1 MRENYT
7 FFSSLERAVSGAAN
21 LESGSSPGGGL
32 VLKRTRS
39 RASFANVLSTKKH
52 LSSGLASKLA
62 LMVGMLFM
70 LLTYSTA
77 SAQCTAAPTI
87 VGVSNIGP
95 NSVNLNWIIATGNT
109 YTIEVYTD
117 ASYSTLFNTYTGI
130 STESYE
136 VTGVSAGIM
145 YFYRIK
151 VDNSGTC
158 ADYASGNFSPRFGY
172 TPLDATGYNQ
182 DVIANGTGYAS
193 TSTTASVD
201 ASNYAYLSL
210 DFKATSG
217 AAAATYGL
225 PINRNLNSPDV
236 TGLNYLIPP
245 YRLSNSLR
253 IAGVANGTLTLTK
266 PAKFRELYF
275 VVASGDGS
283 STGTITVN
291 FADGTSQTTSS
302 ITYLDWF
309 GTGTAAQPAVA
320 TGIGRVSRTTN
331 ASQETGTGTGP
342 KLFQVKVTID
352 AANQTK
358 TVNSIRFNKTS
369 SGAYLN
375 VFSAGGFQLGE
386 CPVVSNTNTYTVT
399 GGSTGTLG
407 WTLENIGSAGGT
419 ATYTL
424 EVFSDSGYFN
434 PIAGS
439 PFTGITSTSY
449 SLTGLTPVTTY
460 YYRIKATNGTCTSG
474 YSTGTF
480 SHNYCTP
487 TSTTPTTGYITAFS
501 TTAGFGNIT
510 NTGTGS
516 GAYNNYT
523 SQTVTKSAN
532 TTFNFSGTRSS
543 TTTRLNIYVDWNK
556 DLDFDD
562 AGETV
567 STFST
572 GATAYSGTITIPA
585 GTANGT
591 YRMRLRSSTATTI
604 TPCGNLTN
612 GETEDYT
619 ITVVTAPPA
628 CATPSA
634 ATSVALS
641 AVTSSSLTATL
652 TASGTPT
659 GYLIVRST
667 SATLGAAPVDTT
679 IYAVGNTIGSGTV
692 VANTTSTTFNDTGLT
707 SNTQYYYFVYAYNYD
722 STFTTCLGPAYSAAT
737 TANAFTCA
745 LAPDIIYPS
754 NITSTSANL
763 NWVSSTGST
772 YTVEVYSDNTYS
784 TLVTSFT
791 NVSGGTQA
799 LEGLEYNVVYYYRV
813 KVDTAGVT
821 CSSYGTGS
829 FTAKGSYTPLDVN
842 GFNQDVIANGVGV
855 PSSSTTSDID
865 GANWCYVAIDYKQT
879 TASTAL
885 ARGLPLNRVLSSI
898 SIPGLKFNMQSYT
911 GNNDLRLAGQN
922 ATGTITLTTP
932 LKLSNV
938 YLALTAGNVGSNS
951 CNVRARMYF
960 NDATYEEVTVTG
972 LPDWYTNLGTSSAT
986 PTLIEAIG
994 RVNRSSN
1001 SLETST
1007 TDPNI
1012 HQITFPISS
1021 ENQTKKVTHI
1031 EFTNTSPNAAAAVCV
1046 ANIFAV
1052 SGQVISSCP
1061 NIGAATAAN
1070 ASTSSIDFSWTLGNP
1085 GESSLPSDVTYT
1097 LEVFTDSNYT
1107 TAAPGSPF
1115 TGISGTTK
1123 TVTGLTLGTTYY
1135 YRVKANNGICDS
1147 DYALGSI
1154 ALAYCTPTTT
1164 YTGSYYVYSFS
1175 TTGGYTNITNNNT
1188 NYVAAYNNYSSQS
1201 VAKAAGQSFNYSVSV
1216 SGYAYN
1222 KIWVD
1227 WNGDLDFDDAN
1238 EFIAT
1243 VGYGTSYPSVFTG
1256 TITIPAG
1263 TPVGSYRMRV
1273 RSAYYSSD
1281 SNTYGSCGN
1290 TNYGE
1295 TEDYTVQVVPTPPN
1309 CATPDA
1315 ATIALSSVTSNGL
1328 TATVTGPATTPT
1340 GYLVIRST
1348 SSTLSAA
1355 PVDVTEY
1362 TVGNTVGGGT
1372 VVAVGTATTVAQTT
1386 LNSNTHYYYF
1396 VYTYNNGGATCLG
1409 PIYSTTAGTADATTC
1424 IGQALVVGASNIRN
1438 SSATLNWTSVAGG
1451 GATTV
1456 SYNLEVFTDAS
1467 YTTSF
1472 ASYPGLTVT
1481 KYGIEGL
1488 TANAYY
1494 YYRVQAVAAGACS
1507 ATPSTGS
1514 FQATNGYTP
1523 IDVTSGGYNQD
1534 VIANGSGAAQYST
1547 TAPVDATGAGNAY
1560 VSLDYVTG
1568 AGVATTV
1575 GLPVNRF
1582 LASSVTATT
1591 GLNFII
1597 PDYSGNNALRLAG
1610 QNDTGTLTFETPV
1623 KLTDLYI
1630 ATTGGSGALTASAEI
1645 IFADGGASQ
1654 ISTGVA
1660 IPDWVTGTGNV
1671 IINNLGRANRTN
1683 TTGNVETIA
1692 SKIFQVAIPIDVA
1705 NQTRKVA
1712 AVKFTKTSTGAT
1724 EPVFNIFAISG
1735 KIIGDCPTMASTAV
1749 TTVNATGAEISWVL
1763 SAEGDGGTPTY
1774 TVEVYTDAAF
1784 TTQAIAPVTGLSGT
1798 NYTIVG
1804 LNAQTLYYYR
1814 VKATN
1819 SACESGYVTGS
1830 FTTSQVPATLN
1841 WTADFEGA
1849 TSWSLV
1855 NGTQTNKWY
1864 IGTAAAST
1872 GTKSLYIS
1880 ADSGATNAY
1889 DVNAGSIVQAYR
1901 DIAIPA
1907 GTTTVEFSF
1916 DWRGIGEGT
1925 TTVYDYFRVWLVP
1938 ASFTPAS
1945 GTQIGAATGRIQVG
1959 GNFNQQ
1965 ANYITFSNPTLDMS
1979 SFAGQTV
1986 RLVFEWRNDG
1996 SLGSAPSAS
2005 IDNVR
2010 MAIPTC
2016 FTPSN
2021 LTSVAS
2027 FTYAN
2032 ISWTAPSTAPSNG
2045 YQYYYSTTNTT
2056 PSAATAGTAVS
2067 GTSTTI
2073 NGLTASTTYYYW
2085 VRSVCDGSDK
2095 SPWVSGG
2102 SFFTGFCTPTYSNC
2116 DSTHRINSVA
2126 VPELAFTDDL
2136 TTSTACSAAATDRTS
2151 TQIQVISGNTYTF
2164 NASSIGFESVG
2175 LAIDFNGNANF
2186 ADSGEI
2192 VALPNYQ
2199 AGNPQLY
2206 SMTVAIPSGATPGS
2220 YRLRIWNR
2228 EANAGEGTNP
2238 CGSYAYGSYVDY
2250 TLVISAPCFTWTGT
2264 ASTVWS
2270 NTANWCGGLI
2280 PTTSSD
2286 VIIAAT
2292 SNNPV
2297 ITTGTAYTHNL
2308 TVAEGATLTVATG
2321 ATLSVDN
2328 LLAVNALGT
2337 LTVQD
2342 NGALIQGASTTVNA
2356 NTGNVV
2362 FHKKS
2367 NNLYR
2372 LDYTLWSSPVANQD
2386 LALFSPATSSNRF
2399 YEYNTVTDQYAGV
2412 TAAGTNFG
2420 IAKSYLIRMPNA
2432 NSASG
2437 YNAGTAAIQFD
2448 GAFTGNPGNGTITK
2462 ALSTE
2467 GTRYNAVGNPYPSPL
2482 NIADFFNGNSS
2493 VIDGT
2498 SGIYLWRKTNNG
2510 SSSSYAT
2517 ITLAAFTANP
2527 SAGGGSENNGY
2538 YVYDQ
2543 TTGSSNWLLAPAQ
2556 GFIVRAQNIASP
2568 TLTFTNAMRRPTP
2581 GSSQSFFRQGADTAS
2596 RLWLNISASNG
2607 SASQTAIAY
2616 MDEATLALD
2625 FGYDAKKFAENNTVA
2640 LYSIADNTPLTVQAR
2655 PAFVDTDVVPMGFI
2669 APAAGSYTIT
2679 MDHVN
2684 GGFSN
2689 GQAIY
2694 LRDNAEGIVRNL
2706 NEGGY
2711 TFATEAG
2718 TFDTRFDVLYNT
2730 EALGTDNPVLDAN
2743 TVAVFK
2749 QGTTIQINTG
2759 NVLMNGVTIYDI
2771 RGRKVYGMDNV
2782 NNTQAAITNLTAEQ
2796 QVLIVEVNTVKGKVS
2811 KRIVF

>member
-7 FFSSLERAVSGAAN
+7 FFSSLKQAFNGAAN
-21 LESGSSPGGGL
+21 LGSGSSPGGGL

-39 RASFANVLSTKKH
+39 RASFNNVLSTKKH

-62 LMVGMLFM
+62 VMVGMLFM
-70 LLTYSTA
+70 LLTYNTA
-77 SAQCTAAPTI
+77 SAQCTAAPTL

-95 NSVNLNWIIATGNT
+95 NSVNLNWNIATGST
-109 YTIEVYTD
+109 YTIEVYTN
-117 ASYSTLFNTYTGI
+117 ASYTTLFNTYTGV
-130 STESYE
+130 STETYE
-136 VTGVSAGIM
+136 VTGLSAGTM

-182 DVIANGTGYAS
+182 DVIANGTGYAA

-210 DFKATSG
+210 DFKATAG

-225 PINRNLNSPDV
+225 PVNRFLNSPDV
-236 TGLNYLIPP
+236 TGLNYIIPP

-253 IAGVANGTLTLTK
+253 IAGIANGTLTLTK
-266 PAKFRELYF
+266 PGKFRELYF

-291 FADGTSQTTSS
+291 FSDGTSQTTTA

-320 TGIGRVSRTTN
+320 TGIGRVSRTSN
-331 ASQETGTGTGP
+331 SAQETGTGTGP

-352 AANQTK
+352 PANQTK
-358 TVNSIRFNKTS
+358 TVSSIRFNKTS
-369 SGAYLN
+369 STAYLN

-386 CPVVSNTNTYTVT
+386 CPVVSNTNTYTVANGT
-399 GGSTGTLG
+399 SGTLG
-407 WTLENIGSAGGT
+407 WSLENIGTAGGT

-424 EVFSDSGYFN
+424 EVFSDAGYVN

-449 SLTGLTPVTTY
+449 TISGLTPVTTY

-474 YSTGTF
+474 YSTGSFAHT
-480 SHNYCTP
+480 YCTP
-487 TSTTPTTGYITAFS
+487 TSTTATSNYITAFS
-501 TTAGFGNIT
+501 TTTGFGNIT

-516 GAYNNYT
+516 GAYNSYT
-523 SQTVTKSAN
+523 SQSVIKSAGTTFNYNGTKSA
-532 TTFNFSGTRSS
+532 TGA
-543 TTTRLNIYVDWNK
+543 RLNIYVDWNK

-567 STFST
+567 ATIAT

-591 YRMRLRSSTATTI
+591 YRMRLRASSATTV
-604 TPCGNLTN
+604 TPCGLLTN
-612 GETEDYT
+612 GETEDYS
-619 ITVVTAPPA
+619 ISVVTQPPA
-628 CATPSA
+628 CSTPSA

-641 AVTSSSLTATL
+641 VTSSTATATI

-659 GYLIVRST
+659 GYIIVRST

-679 IYAVGNTIGSGTV
+679 VYAVGNTIGSGTV
-692 VANTTSTTFNDTGLT
+692 VANTTSTTFNDTGLAA
-707 SNTQYYYFVYAYNYD
+707 NTQYYYYVYAYNHD
-722 STFTTCLGPAYSAAT
+722 STFTTCYGPVYSGVT
-737 TANAFTCA
+737 SANAFTCA

-754 NITSTSANL
+754 NITSSSANL
-763 NWVSSTGST
+763 NWVSAAGST
-772 YTVEVYSDNTYS
+772 YTVEVYSDPSYT
-784 TLVTSFT
+784 TLVTSST
-791 NVSGGTQA
+791 GVSGGS
-799 LEGLEYNVVYYYRV
+799 LSLDSLEYNVTYYYRV

-821 CSSYGTGS
+821 CSAYGTGS
-829 FTAKGSYTPLDVN
+829 FTAKGSYTPLDVT
-842 GFNQDVIANGVGV
+842 GFNQDVIANGVGL
-855 PSSSTTSDID
+855 PSTSTSSDVD
-865 GANWCYVAIDYKQT
+865 GANYCYVAMDYKQT
-879 TASTAL
+879 TGSSAL
-885 ARGLPLNRVLSSI
+885 TRGLPLNRSLSSI
-898 SIPGLKFNMQSYT
+898 SIPGLKFNMQSYS

-932 LKLSNV
+932 LRLSNV

-960 NDATYEEVTVTG
+960 NDNTYEEVTVTG
-972 LPDWYTNLGTSSAT
+972 LPDWYDNKTSTSPT
-986 PTLIEAIG
+986 PTLIEGIG

-1001 SLETST
+1001 GLETST

-1021 ENQTKKVTHI
+1021 ENQIKKITHI
-1031 EFTNTSPNAAAAVCV
+1031 EFTNTSPNAAPAVCV

-1061 NIGAATAAN
+1061 NIGSASAAN
-1070 ASTSSIDFSWTLGNP
+1070 TSTSSIDFSWTLGNP
-1085 GESSLPSDVTYT
+1085 GESSLPEEVTYT

-1107 TAAPGSPF
+1107 VAAPGSPF

-1123 TVTGLTLGTTYY
+1123 SVTGLTLGTTYY

-1154 ALAYCTPTTT
+1154 ALAYCTPTTSN
-1164 YTGSYYVYSFS
+1164 TGSYYIYSFS

-1188 NYVAAYNNYSSQS
+1188 NYVAAFNNYSSQS
-1201 VAKAAGQSFNYSVSV
+1201 VTKAAGQSFNYSVSLD
-1216 SGYAYN
+1216 GYAYG

-1238 EFIAT
+1238 EFITT

-1256 TITIPAG
+1256 TIAIPAG
-1263 TPVGSYRMRV
+1263 TPVGNYRMRV
-1273 RSAYYSSD
+1273 RSAYYFSD

-1315 ATIALSSVTSNGL
+1315 ATVALSAVTSNSL
-1328 TATVTGPATTPT
+1328 SATVTGPATTPT

-1348 SSTLSAA
+1348 SATLSAA
-1355 PVDVTEY
+1355 PVNVTEY
-1362 TVGNTVGGGT
+1362 TVGSLVGGGT
-1372 VVAVGTATTVAQTT
+1372 VVSVGTATTVAQPS
-1386 LNSNTHYYYF
+1386 LNANTHYYYF

-1424 IGQALVVGASNIRN
+1424 IGQSLVVGASNIRN
-1438 SSATLNWTSVAGG
+1438 SSATINWTSVSGG
-1451 GATTV
+1451 GATAV
-1456 SYNLEVFTDAS
+1456 AYNLEVFTDAS

-1481 KYGIEGL
+1481 KYGIQGL

-1494 YYRVQAVAAGACS
+1494 YYRIQAVAAGSCS

-1514 FQATNGYTP
+1514 FQATNGFTP

-1560 VSLDYVTG
+1560 VARDYVDGNGT
-1568 AGVATTV
+1568 ATTV

-1582 LASSVTATT
+1582 LSSSTT
-1591 GLNFII
+1591 SGLNFIV
-1597 PDYSGNNALRLAG
+1597 PDYNGNNSLRLAG
-1610 QNDTGTLTFETPV
+1610 QNDNGTLTFETPV

-1645 IFADGGASQ
+1645 IFEDGGTSQ
-1654 ISTGVA
+1654 ITTGIA
-1660 IPDWVTGTGNV
+1660 IPDWVTGTGSV
-1671 IINNLGRANRTN
+1671 IVNNLGRANRTN
-1683 TTGNVETIA
+1683 TTGGVETLA
-1692 SKIFQVAIPIDVA
+1692 SKIFQIAIPVSVA

-1712 AVKFTKTSTGAT
+1712 AVKFTKTSTGTT

-1749 TTVNATGAEISWVL
+1749 NTVNATGAEISWTL
-1763 SAEGDGGTPTY
+1763 SAAGDGGTPTY

-1784 TTQAIAPVTGLSGT
+1784 TTQAITPVSGLTGT

-1804 LNAQTLYYYR
+1804 LTAQTVYYYR

-1819 SACESGYVTGS
+1819 TACESGYVTGS

-1841 WTADFEGA
+1841 WTADFEG
-1849 TSWSLV
+1849 TPSWSLV

-1864 IGTAAAST
+1864 IGSAAAST

-1880 ADSGATNAY
+1880 NDNGTTNGY
-1889 DVNAGSIVQAYR
+1889 DVNSLSTVQAYR

-1916 DWRGIGEGT
+1916 DWKGVGEGT
-1925 TTVYDYFRVWLVP
+1925 STMYDYFRVWLVP
-1938 ASFTPAS
+1938 ASYTPES

-1959 GNFNQQ
+1959 GYFNQQ
-1965 ANYITFSNPTLDMS
+1965 ATYATFSNPTLDLS
-1979 SFAGQTV
+1979 SFAGQTA

-1996 SLGSAPSAS
+1996 SLGTQPSAS

-2021 LTSVAS
+2021 LTVVSS

-2032 ISWTAPSTAPSNG
+2032 ISWTAPATAPSNG

-2056 PSAATAGTAVS
+2056 PSAATVGTAVTT

-2073 NGLTASTTYYYW
+2073 SALTASTTYYYW
-2085 VRSVCDGSDK
+2085 VRSVCDGADK

-2116 DSTHRINSVA
+2116 DSTHRITLVT
-2126 VPELAFTDDL
+2126 VPEISFSDDVSA
-2136 TTSTACSAAATDRTS
+2136 STACSAAATDRTAK
-2151 TQIQVISGNTYTF
+2151 QIAVISGSTYTF
-2164 NASSIGFESVG
+2164 NATSTGFESVG

-2199 AGNPQLY
+2199 AGNPQVY
-2206 SMTVAIPSGATPGS
+2206 TMSVAIPSGATPGS

-2228 EANAGEGTNP
+2228 EANAGAGTSP

-2250 TLVISAPCFTWTGT
+2250 TIVISAPCFTWTGT

-2270 NTANWCGGLI
+2270 NTANWCGGLL
-2280 PTTSSD
+2280 PTSSSD

-2297 ITTGTAYTHNL
+2297 ITTGTAYAHNL

-2328 LLAVNALGT
+2328 LLSVNPAGT

-2342 NGALIQGASTTVNA
+2342 NGALIQGASTTSDVNS
-2356 NTGNVV
+2356 GKVV

-2367 NNLYR
+2367 SNLFR
-2372 LDYTLWSSPVANQD
+2372 LDYTLWASPVAGQD
-2386 LALFSPATSSNRF
+2386 LALFSPATSTNRF
-2399 YEYNTVTDQYAGV
+2399 YEYNTVTDQYAGI
-2412 TAAGTNFG
+2412 TAGGTSFDT
-2420 IAKSYLIRMPNA
+2420 AKSYLIRMPNGNA
-2432 NSASG
+2432 TSG
-2437 YNAGTAAIQFD
+2437 YNAGTTAIQFD
-2448 GAFTGNPGNGTITK
+2448 GTFTGAPGNGTITK

-2467 GTRYNAVGNPYPSPL
+2467 GTRYNAVGNPYPSPI
-2482 NIADFFNGNSS
+2482 NVADFFNGNSS

-2498 SGIYLWRKTNNG
+2498 SGIYLWRKTNSG

-2527 SAGGGSENNGY
+2527 SAGGGSDNDQF
-2538 YVYDQ
+2538 YVYDP
-2543 TTGSSNWLLAPAQ
+2543 TTGSANWLLAPAQ

-2568 TLTFTNAMRRPTP
+2568 SLTFTNAMRRPTP
-2581 GSSQSFFRQGADTAS
+2581 GSSQSFFRQGADRAS
-2596 RLWLNISASNG
+2596 RLWLNISAASNG
-2607 SASQTAIAY
+2607 AASQTAIAY
-2616 MDEATLALD
+2616 MDNATLALD
-2625 FGYDAKKFAENNTVA
+2625 YGYDAKKFAENNTVA

-2655 PAFVDTDVVPMGFI
+2655 PAFTNTDVVPMGFV
-2669 APAAGSYTIT
+2669 APSAGSFTIT
-2679 MDHVN
+2679 LDHVN
-2684 GGFSN
+2684 GAFSN

-2694 LRDNAEGIVRNL
+2694 LRDNAEGVIRNL

-2730 EALGTDNPVLDAN
+2730 QVLGTDNPVLDAN

-2759 NVLMNGVTIYDI
+2759 SVVMNCVTIYDI
-2771 RGRKVYGMDNV
+2771 RGRKVYSMDNV